1 MCKSSVVRQHNHL
14 TLFSQCFFLFIFFF
28 YRLNFL
34 LVCQSVFVILSRQE
48 SVVACDSTAIIPMN
62 ESDCYEGANK
72 SDCKLYY
79 IFILIVSK
87 RH

>member
-14 TLFSQCFFLFIFFF
+14 TLFSQWFFFLFFF
-28 YRLNFL
+28 RLNFL

-79 IFILIVSK
+79 FFILIVSK

>member
-1 MCKSSVVRQHNHL
+1 MYV
-14 TLFSQCFFLFIFFF
+14 
-28 YRLNFL
+28 
-34 LVCQSVFVILSRQE
+34 SVFVILKSQE
-48 SVVACDSTAIIPMN
+48 SVVACDSTAIIRMN

-79 IFILIVSK
+79 IFILIISK